1 MSLVTDILDRLT
13 GLAVV
18 KVQLDMTATEVRRMG
33 DWLLDHE
40 KRLIR
45 LESSSQPGPSA
56 APQQP
61 RLPRSSG

>member
-18 KVQLDMTATEVRRMG
+18 KALLDTTAMEVRRMG

-40 KRLIR
+40 KHLIR
-45 LESSSQPGPSA
+45 LESAAQPSA
-56 APQQP
+56 PKTMKPP
-61 RLPRSSG
+61 RMPRK

>member
-1 MSLVTDILDRLT
+1 MSLITDILDRLT

-18 KVQLDMTATEVRRMG
+18 KAQLDTTAAEVRRMG

-45 LESSSQPGPSA
+45 LEPRPQPSA
-56 APQQP
+56 LSTPKRP
-61 RLPRSSG
+61 RLPRK

>member
-18 KVQLDMTATEVRRMG
+18 KAQLDTTAAELRRMG

-45 LESSSQPGPSA
+45 LESATNTGEPA
-56 APQQP
+56 TTKHP
-61 RLPRSSG
+61 RLPRK

>member
-18 KVQLDMTATEVRRMG
+18 KAQLDTTAAEVRRMG

-40 KRLIR
+40 KRVIR
-45 LESSSQPGPSA
+45 LESVAPSS
-56 APQQP
+56 APATPERP
-61 RLPRSSG
+61 RLPRK